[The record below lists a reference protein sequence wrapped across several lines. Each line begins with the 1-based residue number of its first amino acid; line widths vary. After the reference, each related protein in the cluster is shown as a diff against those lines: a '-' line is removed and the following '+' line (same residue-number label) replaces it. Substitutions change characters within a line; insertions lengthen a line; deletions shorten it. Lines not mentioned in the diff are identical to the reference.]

1 MKNHR
6 FVLVLLIIASLLVLP
21 HHGQLKSIHAKDTL
35 DNTLVLTKNK
45 KEMLHNGRRIV
56 ASQPHEIVKGTA
68 YVALNGIAQPYGF
81 KLSYDAGAKESVA
94 VSGSTILRFKWGS
107 NRVTVNGT
115 PTTWPQ
121 PTLLKNGA
129 LMVPLQTWADLTA
142 STVSAKGNET
152 IVKWRSSTVSIK
164 PLTPLRVSDNG
175 RYLVTSNGEPFFW
188 LADTAWEMLQRLTR
202 SEVETYLTNVAEQGF
217 NVVQVTALS
226 HFWNLNVP
234 NAYGDLPLGGADPN
248 KPLTTPGSDP
258 SNRSQY
264 DYWDHADFVID
275 TAASLGIYVALLP
288 TWGKYIIDNS
298 APPDNQPYRGI
309 FDYYN
314 AYDFGLWIGSR
325 YADRSNILWVLG
337 GDRAPNTESQR
348 DLIRQMAWGIKNG
361 GAMQLI
367 TFHPIGGKSSSEWF
381 HDEEW
386 LDFNM
391 YQSGHLS
398 ADYPNYK
405 VIASDY
411 LKKPVKPVIDA
422 EPRYE
427 DSGINFSSKNGRF
440 SAYDARQAA
449 YWSVFAGSF
458 GHTYGNGS
466 IWQLHAA
473 GHKADEIQY
482 WHDALDAAGRSQM
495 KYLRKLMESRPLL
508 ERVPDQSLITNALS
522 GGSHIQATRGTNYA
536 MVYSPRG
543 EAFTVNM
550 GKISGD
556 TVTARWYNPRSGVST
571 DIGDYANTG
580 AQLFSPPSRGGE
592 NDWVLVLDDKSA
604 GFNHS

>member
-1 MKNHR
+1 MKNYR
-6 FVLVLLIIASLLVLP
+6 FVLVWLVITSLLVLP
-21 HHGQLKSIHAKDTL
+21 HYGQLKSTHAKDTF

-45 KEMLHNGRRIV
+45 KEMLHNGNPIV
-56 ASQPHEIVKGTA
+56 ASHPHEIVKGSA
-68 YVALNGIAQPYGF
+68 YVALNGIAQPYGY
-81 KLSYDAGAKESVA
+81 KLSYDSTAKESIA
-94 VSGSTILRFKWGS
+94 VSGKTILRFKWGS
-107 NRVTVNGT
+107 NRVMVNGT
-115 PTTWPQ
+115 PTTWPL
-121 PTLLKNGA
+121 PTLLKNGS
-129 LMVPLQTWADLTA
+129 LMVPLNMWAGLTA

-152 IVKWRSSTVSIK
+152 IVKWQSSTDITK

-175 RYLVTSNGEPFFW
+175 RYIVTSDGEPFFW
-188 LADTAWEMLQRLTR
+188 LADTAWELMQRLNR
-202 SEVETYLTNVAEQGF
+202 SEVEAYLTNVAEQGF

-226 HFWNLNVP
+226 HFWDSHIP
-234 NAYGDLPLGGADPN
+234 NAHGDLPLEGDDPD
-248 KPLTTPGSDP
+248 KPLTTTGSDP

-298 APPDNQPYRGI
+298 APPDNQPYKGI

-314 AYDFGLWIGSR
+314 AYNFGKWIGSR
-325 YADRSNILWVLG
+325 YADRSNMIWVLG

-361 GAMQLI
+361 GAKQLV
-367 TFHPIGGKSSSEWF
+367 TFHPIGGRSSSEWF

-405 VIASDY
+405 AIASDY
-411 LKKPVKPVIDA
+411 LKKPVKPVLDA

-440 SAYDARQAA
+440 SAYDVRQAA

-458 GHTYGNGS
+458 GHTYGNGA
-466 IWQLHAA
+466 IWQLHAS

-482 WHDALDAAGRSQM
+482 WRDALDADGRTQM
-495 KYLRKLMESRPLL
+495 KFLRRLMESRPYL

-522 GGSHIQATRGTNYA
+522 GGSHIQATRGKSYA
-536 MVYSPRG
+536 LVYTARG
-543 EAFTVNM
+543 AAFSVNM

-556 TVTARWYNPRSGVST
+556 TVTARWYNPRTGVST
-571 DIGDYANTG
+571 FIGDYANTG
-580 AQLFSPPSRGGE
+580 TQAFEPPSSGIG
-592 NDWVLVLDDKSA
+592 NDWILLIDDTSV
-604 GFNHS
+604 GFSHP